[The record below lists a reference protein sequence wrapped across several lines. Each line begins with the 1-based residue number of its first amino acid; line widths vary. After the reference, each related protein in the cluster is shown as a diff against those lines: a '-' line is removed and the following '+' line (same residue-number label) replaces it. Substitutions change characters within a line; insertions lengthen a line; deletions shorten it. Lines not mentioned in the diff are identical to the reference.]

1 MRKWL
6 QDKLRAVIYDPRD
19 KYKCQEQH
27 IEYMLART
35 QQMFKYDGLP
45 DTIPARILELYLQTN
60 GHLCFY
66 RHEGE
71 LYIYTGALGGEPNV
85 YYMPTIYTISNPAQ
99 NLSKNLTID
108 KDCIV
113 VSNDSLYIGL
123 LPLYHKYAYHM
134 AENELSMLVTDINLR
149 IISLISASDD
159 RTIES
164 ARKML
169 AEIESGKIGII
180 SDSAFLEGVKV
191 QSYSGNSGKGVL
203 TDLIEYEQ
211 YLKASW
217 YNEIGLDSNYNMKR
231 ETITATESQMNSD
244 ALLPLID
251 DMLHCRELGLEKVNA
266 MFGTDIRVSLASA
279 WEDNQEQTDIMT
291 EMLEAKVT
299 GAENPPDVSE
309 GDIEKPEP
317 EEG

>member
-6 QDKLRAVIYDPRD
+6 QDKLRTTIYDPRD

-71 LYIYTGALGGEPNV
+71 LYIYTGALGGEPDV
-85 YYMPTIYTISNPAQ
+85 YYMPTIYTIANPAQ
-99 NLSKNLTID
+99 NLSKNLVID

-113 VSNDSLYIGL
+113 VSNDSLYMGL

-169 AEIESGKIGII
+169 SEIESGKIGII

-191 QSYSGNSGKGVL
+191 QSYSGNSGKGVM

-231 ETITATESQMNSD
+231 EAITSTESQMNSD

-251 DMLHCRELGLEKVNA
+251 DMLHCREVGLEKVNT
-266 MFGTDIRVSLASA
+266 MFGTDIRVSLASS
-279 WEDNQEQTDIMT
+279 WEDNQQQTDIMT
-291 EMLEAKVT
+291 ELLEQEVT
-299 GAENPPDVSE
+299 TGGPDPDISE